1 MQYHD
6 AVLCMY
12 RPALNSSRPS
22 SSRKK
27 TVKTQVEIDATWAPL
42 NLAPDFK
49 WVMSEH
55 AGNLCSNLINDIL
68 QQDSALKVCATGKID
83 QNLLKQSFF
92 IIFFFFLIRVC
103 N

>member
-1 MQYHD
+1 MIQFCVCIAQPWTQAHFPR
-6 AVLCMY
+6 AE
-12 RPALNSSRPS
+12 
-22 SSRKK
+22 KK

-68 QQDSALKVCATGKID
+68 QQDSALKVCATHKID
-83 QNLLKQSFF
+83 QNLLAKLFHYLFFF
-92 IIFFFFLIRVC
+92 IIQNFLCI
-103 N
+103 